1 MDSGA
6 PKTSYSRITDGIT
19 PARSL
24 PCASAALASGD
35 RWDEVLD
42 AVIDQLDA
50 TRPDLAFIYASPRFA
65 EHFPALA
72 QAAWEQTGASLMAG
86 ASTTTAIANG
96 IEAENQSAIAMVAMS
111 LPGAI
116 LRPARLTQSL
126 LDDHVSPAAMRERLG
141 IGLEDVNG
149 WILLADGFRLDADRL
164 VEQLSSSYPGAP
176 VVGGLATPAAAY
188 QHRSWVFLNGS
199 VYADGGAGIAIG
211 GDYDL
216 VPIMAHGCEPIGE
229 TWTITGAKGEWIET
243 ISNRPALS
251 LLGETLE
258 MLPSDVQEE
267 AESNLVA
274 GFAANEY
281 QDRFA
286 RGDFLIRSIKAVDWE
301 RGAIAVAARPRV
313 GQTIQFHIR
322 DAATASLD
330 LTLALSEARNQIEQR
345 APVAALIHASN
356 SRGTALFGVPDHDAT
371 ELARRFPGLPHG
383 GMVSAGEFG
392 PGGKRSQHFG
402 LTASIGLITTK
413 PAPDSGTSPA

>member
-1 MDSGA
+1 MESGA
-6 PKTSYSRITDGIT
+6 PKTSYSRTTEGIT

-24 PCASAALASGD
+24 PYASAAIASGD
-35 RWDEVLD
+35 AWDRALAAVL
-42 AVIDQLDA
+42 DQLDVE
-50 TRPDLAFIYASPRFA
+50 RPDLAFIYASPRFA

-72 QAAWEQTGASLMAG
+72 QAAWEQTGATLMAG

-96 IEAENQSAIAMVAMS
+96 IEAENQSAIAMIAMS
-111 LPGAI
+111 LPGAT
-116 LRPARLTQSL
+116 LRPARFTQSL
-126 LDDHVSPAAMRERLG
+126 LDDHVSPGAMRERLG
-141 IGLEDVNG
+141 IGLEDVHG
-149 WILLADGFRLDADRL
+149 WILLADRFRLDADRL
-164 VEQLSSSYPGAP
+164 IEHLSSSYPVAP

-211 GDYDL
+211 GDYEI
-216 VPIMAHGCEPIGE
+216 VPVLAHGCEPIGE
-229 TWTITGAKGEWIET
+229 TWTITGARGEWIET

-258 MLPSDVQEE
+258 ILPADVQEE

-281 QDRFA
+281 QDKFA
-286 RGDFLIRSIKAVDWE
+286 RGDFLIRSITAVDWE
-301 RGAIAVAARPRV
+301 RGAIAIAARPRI
-313 GQTIQFHIR
+313 GQTIQFHLR

-330 LTLALSEARNQIEQR
+330 LTLALTEARNQLEHR
-345 APVAALIHASN
+345 TTVAALIHSSN
-356 SRGTALFGVPDHDAT
+356 NRGTALFGVPDHDAT

-383 GMVSAGEFG
+383 GMVSTGEFG

-402 LTASIGLITTK
+402 LTASIGLITTR
-413 PAPDSGTSPA
+413 PSRSSGISPA